1 MKKIRAASVGLGW
14 WSNELAKSIQ
24 GKSDLIEIVSC
35 YSRNQSKTN
44 AFAEEF
50 DTNRHFSY
58 EELLSDESIDAV
70 ILTTP
75 HSLHAEHVI
84 EAANSGKHVFVE
96 KPFTLTYESARSAI
110 KVCQDAKVVL
120 AVGHNRRFATSSN
133 ELKLMSDAG
142 DFGTMLHLEA
152 NFSASSAMAYT
163 PEKWRAN
170 REESPAGGIAGLGI
184 HLIDLMC
191 WIAGPIKSVTA
202 LAKRRVLP
210 VDIDDTTSVL
220 FEFQSGMTGYLGCMF
235 AAPYTTIFNIYGT
248 KMNAFSDID
257 EDFFAAVTIE
267 GKLYNNSLDKI
278 DTLKAELDE
287 FAKSCMGECTFR
299 VTPAQAAS
307 NVSVM
312 EAIAKSASLERKVR
326 INSTLEKVW

>member
-35 YSRNQSKTN
+35 HSRNQSKTR
-44 AFAEEF
+44 AFAAEF
-50 DTNRHFSY
+50 DTNRHSSY
-58 EELLSDESIDAV
+58 EELLSDENIDAV

-96 KPFTLTYESARSAI
+96 KPFTLTYESAVRAI
-110 KVCQDAKVVL
+110 KACQDAKVVL
-120 AVGHNRRFATSSN
+120 AVGHNRRFATSSK

-142 DFGTMLHLEA
+142 EFGTMLHMEA

-163 PEKWRAN
+163 PEKWRAS

-191 WIAGPIKSVTA
+191 WIAGPIESVTA

-235 AAPYTTIFNIYGT
+235 AVPYTTTFNIYGT
-248 KMNAFSDID
+248 KVNVFADID
-257 EDFFAAVTIE
+257 QDILAANSIE
-267 GKLYNNSLDKI
+267 GKFYDTCLNKI

-287 FAKSCMGECTFR
+287 FARNCMGECTFR
-299 VTPAQAAS
+299 VTPVQAAS
-307 NVSVM
+307 NVRVM
-312 EAIAKSASLERKVR
+312 EAIAKSASQGRKVR
-326 INSTLEKVW
+326 IESTSEKVW

>member
-35 YSRNQSKTN
+35 YSRNQSKTS
-44 AFAEEF
+44 AFAEVF
-50 DTNRHFSY
+50 DTNNHSSY

-70 ILTTP
+70 IITTP

-96 KPFTLTYESARSAI
+96 KPFTLTYESARRAI
-110 KVCQDAKVVL
+110 KACQDAKVVL
-120 AVGHNRRFATSSN
+120 AVGHNRRFANSSK

-152 NFSASSAMAYT
+152 NFSASSAMSYT

-191 WIAGPIKSVTA
+191 WIAGPIESVTA
-202 LAKRRVLP
+202 LAKRRALS

-235 AAPYTTIFNIYGT
+235 ATPYTTIFNIYGT

-257 EDFFAAVTIE
+257 KDFLTAVTIE

-299 VTPAQAAS
+299 VTPDQAAS
-307 NVSVM
+307 NVRVM

-326 INSTLEKVW
+326 IKSTMEWV

>member
-1 MKKIRAASVGLGW
+1 MEKIRAASVGLGW

-35 YSRNQSKTN
+35 YSRDQSKTS
-44 AFAEEF
+44 AFAKEF
-50 DTNRHFSY
+50 DTNRHSSY
-58 EELLSDESIDAV
+58 KELLSDESIDAV

-75 HSLHAEHVI
+75 HSLHAKHVI
-84 EAANSGKHVFVE
+84 EAAKSGKHVFVE
-96 KPFTLTYESARSAI
+96 KPFTLTYESARKAI
-110 KVCQDAKVVL
+110 KACQDAKVVL
-120 AVGHNRRFATSSN
+120 AIGHNRRFANSSK
-133 ELKLMSDAG
+133 ELKLMSDTG

-191 WIAGPIKSVTA
+191 WIAGPIESVTA
-202 LAKRRVLP
+202 LAKRRVLS

-235 AAPYTTIFNIYGT
+235 AVPYTTIFNIYGT

-267 GKLYNNSLDKI
+267 GKLYNNSLEKI

-287 FAKSCMGECTFR
+287 FAKSCMGECAFR

-307 NVSVM
+307 NVRVM

-326 INSTLEKVW
+326 INSTSEKVW

>member
-24 GKSDLIEIVSC
+24 GISGLIEIVSC
-35 YSRNQSKTN
+35 YSRNQSRTK
-44 AFAEEF
+44 AFAKEF
-50 DTNRHFSY
+50 DTNRHSSY

-96 KPFTLTYESARSAI
+96 KPFTLTYESARRAI
-110 KVCQDAKVVL
+110 QACHEAKVVL
-120 AVGHNRRFATSSN
+120 AVGHNRRFATSSK
-133 ELKLMSDAG
+133 ELKLMGDHG

-152 NFSASSAMAYT
+152 NFSAPSAMAYT

-191 WIAGPIKSVTA
+191 WIAGPVESVTA

-248 KMNAFSDID
+248 KMNAFADID
-257 EDFFAAVTIE
+257 KDFLASVTIK

-287 FAKSCMGECTFR
+287 FTMSCMGECTFR
-299 VTPAQAAS
+299 VTPPQAAS
-307 NVSVM
+307 NVRVM
-312 EAIAKSASLERKVR
+312 EAIAKSASLEKKVL
-326 INSTLEKVW
+326 IESTSEKVW